1 MGLGEK
7 IAARRQKTRKKIVVQ
22 EWGDEGQPLE
32 IFAAVLTCYD
42 VDRLQKRHKDFLTNM
57 GIEAMVDLL
66 ILKAETKD
74 GEKMFT
80 LEDKPFLMRE
90 PIVLMSR
97 VAAEVFGSVVSVE
110 EAEKN

>member
-1 MGLGEK
+1 MGLGER
-7 IAARRQKTRKKIVVQ
+7 IAAKRQKNRKKILVS

-32 IFAAVLTCYD
+32 IFASVLTCYD
-42 VDRLQKRHKDFLTNM
+42 VDRLQKKHKDFLTNM

-66 ILKAETKD
+66 ILKSETKD
-74 GEKMFT
+74 GERMFT
-80 LEDKPFLMRE
+80 LEDKPHLMRE

-97 VAAEVFGSVVSVE
+97 VAAEVFGNVISVE